1 MFCKSRGFALV
12 SIGFAADVLKENA
25 MTSTM
30 PRAFKS
36 VASTSSATSARNVF
50 KHIAAVGAILAAKQS
65 VAFCNPC
72 SPFLLTP
79 EQIAAHLKEHP
90 AQNDNAPRPPA
101 DAEGMKTGSSLSG
114 AGQSGAQD

>member
-30 PRAFKS
+30 PRAF
-36 VASTSSATSARNVF
+36 TSSATSARNVF

-65 VAFCNPC
+65 VAFCKPC

-90 AQNDNAPRPPA
+90 AANERQIPS
-101 DAEGMKTGSSLSG
+101 DAEGMKTGSALSG
-114 AGQSGAQD
+114 AGQTGARS